1 VTDEQLDREAE
12 RLFAAA
18 RKEQPAG
25 ALRERVLRGVARGE
39 RARAR
44 ARRWA
49 TFGWA
54 AVAAGVGGLVW
65 LGASAMDRAPDVGA
79 EPERA
84 GALNPVPEMPSA
96 RQAPKST
103 LGVATPAATPSVAP
117 APPSASVR
125 RAPAAP
131 AASDARPRAA
141 SASAPRRAS
150 SAEPSAS
157 ALPPPPPD
165 LSKAME
171 ERK

>member
-1 VTDEQLDREAE
+1 VTEEELDRETE
-12 RLFAAA
+12 HLFAAA

-39 RARAR
+39 RARAK
-44 ARRWA
+44 AKRWA

-65 LGASAMDRAPDVGA
+65 LGANAMDRAPDVGA
-79 EPERA
+79 EPERT
-84 GALNPVPEMPSA
+84 GALNPVPDMPSA
-96 RQAPKST
+96 RGVPTST
-103 LGVATPAATPSVAP
+103 VGVAAPTPRVVSAAPSV
-117 APPSASVR
+117 
-125 RAPAAP
+125 RAAAP
-131 AASDARPRAA
+131 AAAA
-141 SASAPRRAS
+141 SEARSRVVPPPPRVP

>member
-1 VTDEQLDREAE
+1 LTEEELDREAE

-18 RKEQPAG
+18 RKEQPGG

-65 LGASAMDRAPDVGA
+65 LGASAMDRAPNVGA
-79 EPERA
+79 EPERT
-84 GALNPVPEMPSA
+84 GALNPVPDMPSA
-96 RQAPKST
+96 RQAPTST
-103 LGVATPAATPSVAP
+103 SGAATAAHAPSVAP
-117 APPSASVR
+117 ASPSASVR
-125 RAPAAP
+125 RAAPPPASEARSRVAPAPSHPASAAP
-131 AASDARPRAA
+131 
-141 SASAPRRAS
+141 SASAPP
-150 SAEPSAS
+150 PS
-157 ALPPPPPD
+157 LPD